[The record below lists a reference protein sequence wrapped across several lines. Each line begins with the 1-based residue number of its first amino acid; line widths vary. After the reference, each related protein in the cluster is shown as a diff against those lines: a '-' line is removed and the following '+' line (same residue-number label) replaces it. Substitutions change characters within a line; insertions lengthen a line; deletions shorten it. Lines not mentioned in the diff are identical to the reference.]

1 MTGIGLTEI
10 LFRLTVS
17 SIFGGCIGLER
28 ELKNKSAGFVT
39 LILVCLGATT
49 IALLQE
55 ELLIRQ
61 INLISSQPNLIE
73 SYKLDITRLSA
84 QVVTG
89 VGFIGGGVI
98 VYSNDKVSGITTAAT
113 LWITAAIGLAIGYG
127 FVLLSIAAFLIVVI
141 TLIVMKILERKVII
155 MVRNK
160 KVTKSNFI
168 KEEQKP
174 NERL

>member
-1 MTGIGLTEI
+1 MSGMGLTEI
-10 LFRLTVS
+10 LFRLIVS

-49 IALLQE
+49 IAILQE

-61 INLISSQPNLIE
+61 ISLISTHPSLIE

-98 VYSNDKVSGITTAAT
+98 VYSNDKISGITTAAT

-127 FVLLSIAAFLIVVI
+127 FVFLSTAVFLIVVI
-141 TLIVMKILERKVII
+141 TLIVMKILERKVIT

-160 KVTKSNFI
+160 KATKNRLVE
-168 KEEQKP
+168 KE
-174 NERL
+174 

>member
-1 MTGIGLTEI
+1 MSGMGLTEI
-10 LFRLTVS
+10 LFRLIVS
-17 SIFGGCIGLER
+17 SIFRGCIGLER

-61 INLISSQPNLIE
+61 ISLISTHPSLIE

-98 VYSNDKVSGITTAAT
+98 VYSNDKISGDNNSSY
-113 LWITAAIGLAIGYG
+113 LVDNGGYWLSYWIWFRI
-127 FVLLSIAAFLIVVI
+127 SIYSSFFIVVI
-141 TLIVMKILERKVII
+141 TLIVMKILERKVIT
-155 MVRNK
+155 MVRNNKATRNRLVK
-160 KVTKSNFI
+160 K
-168 KEEQKP
+168 E
-174 NERL
+174 

>member
-1 MTGIGLTEI
+1 MSGMRLTEI
-10 LFRLTVS
+10 LFRLIVS

-61 INLISSQPNLIE
+61 ISLISTHPSLIE

-98 VYSNDKVSGITTAAT
+98 VYSNDKISGITTAAT

-127 FVLLSIAAFLIVVI
+127 FVFLSTAVFFIVVI
-141 TLIVMKILERKVII
+141 TLIVMKILERKVIT

-160 KVTKSNFI
+160 KATRNRLVK
-168 KEEQKP
+168 KE
-174 NERL
+174 

>member
-1 MTGIGLTEI
+1 MSGMGLTEI
-10 LFRLTVS
+10 LFRLIVS

-61 INLISSQPNLIE
+61 ISLISTHPSLIE

-98 VYSNDKVSGITTAAT
+98 VYSNDKISGITTAAT

-127 FVLLSIAAFLIVVI
+127 FVFLSTAVFLIVVI
-141 TLIVMKILERKVII
+141 TLIVMKILERKVIT

-160 KVTKSNFI
+160 KATRNRLVK
-168 KEEQKP
+168 KE
-174 NERL
+174 

>member
-1 MTGIGLTEI
+1 MSGMRLTEI
-10 LFRLTVS
+10 LFRLIVS

-61 INLISSQPNLIE
+61 ISLISTHPSLIE

-98 VYSNDKVSGITTAAT
+98 VYSNDKISGITTAAT
-113 LWITAAIGLAIGYG
+113 LWITAAIGLVIGYG
-127 FVLLSIAAFLIVVI
+127 FVFLSTAVFLIVVI
-141 TLIVMKILERKVII
+141 TLIVMKILERKVIT

-160 KVTKSNFI
+160 KATRNRLVK
-168 KEEQKP
+168 KE
-174 NERL
+174 

>member
-1 MTGIGLTEI
+1 MTGIGVSEI
-10 LFRLTVS
+10 VFRLVVS

-61 INLISSQPNLIE
+61 IKLISLEPNLVE

-84 QVVTG
+84 QVITG
-89 VGFIGGGVI
+89 VGFIGGGAI

-127 FVLLSIAAFLIVVI
+127 FVFLSIAAFLVVVI
-141 TLIVMKILERKVII
+141 TLIVMKILERKVIT
-155 MVRNK
+155 MVKNK
-160 KVTKSNFI
+160 KAI
-168 KEEQKP
+168 KCNLEKEGQKTD
-174 NERL
+174 EGL

>member
-1 MTGIGLTEI
+1 MSGMGLTEI
-10 LFRLTVS
+10 LFRLIVS

-61 INLISSQPNLIE
+61 ISLISTHPSLIE

-98 VYSNDKVSGITTAAT
+98 VYSNDKISGITTAAT

-127 FVLLSIAAFLIVVI
+127 FVFLSTAVFFIVVI
-141 TLIVMKILERKVII
+141 TLIVMKILERKVIT

-160 KVTKSNFI
+160 KATRNRLVK
-168 KEEQKP
+168 KE
-174 NERL
+174 

>member
-1 MTGIGLTEI
+1 MSGMGLTEI
-10 LFRLTVS
+10 LFRLIVS
-17 SIFGGCIGLER
+17 PIFGGCIGLER

-61 INLISSQPNLIE
+61 ISLISTHPSLIE
-73 SYKLDITRLSA
+73 SYKLDIIRLSA

-98 VYSNDKVSGITTAAT
+98 VYSNNKISGITTAAT

-127 FVLLSIAAFLIVVI
+127 FVFLSTAVFLIVVI
-141 TLIVMKILERKVII
+141 TLIVMKILERKVIT

-160 KVTKSNFI
+160 KATRNRLVK
-168 KEEQKP
+168 KE
-174 NERL
+174 

>member
-1 MTGIGLTEI
+1 MSGMGLTEI
-10 LFRLTVS
+10 LFRLIVS

-61 INLISSQPNLIE
+61 ISLISTHPSLIE

-98 VYSNDKVSGITTAAT
+98 VYSNDKISGITTAAT

-127 FVLLSIAAFLIVVI
+127 FVFLSTAVFLIVVI
-141 TLIVMKILERKVII
+141 TLIVMKILERKVIT

-160 KVTKSNFI
+160 KATKNRLVK
-168 KEEQKP
+168 KE
-174 NERL
+174 

>member
-1 MTGIGLTEI
+1 MSGMGLTEI
-10 LFRLTVS
+10 LFRLIVS

-55 ELLIRQ
+55 KLLIRQ
-61 INLISSQPNLIE
+61 ISLISTHPSLIE

-98 VYSNDKVSGITTAAT
+98 VYSNDKISGITTAAT

-127 FVLLSIAAFLIVVI
+127 FVFLSTAVFFIVVI
-141 TLIVMKILERKVII
+141 TLIVMKILERKVIT

-160 KVTKSNFI
+160 KATRNRLVK
-168 KEEQKP
+168 KE
-174 NERL
+174 

>member
-1 MTGIGLTEI
+1 M
-10 LFRLTVS
+10 
-17 SIFGGCIGLER
+17 
-28 ELKNKSAGFVT
+28 
-39 LILVCLGATT
+39 ILVCLGATT

-61 INLISSQPNLIE
+61 ISLISTHPSLIE

-98 VYSNDKVSGITTAAT
+98 VYSNDKISGITTAAT

-127 FVLLSIAAFLIVVI
+127 FVFLSTAVFFIVVI
-141 TLIVMKILERKVII
+141 TLIVMKILERKVIT

-160 KVTKSNFI
+160 KATRNRLVK
-168 KEEQKP
+168 KE
-174 NERL
+174 

>member
-1 MTGIGLTEI
+1 MSGMGLTEI
-10 LFRLTVS
+10 LFRLIVS

-61 INLISSQPNLIE
+61 ISLISTHPSLIE

-89 VGFIGGGVI
+89 IGFIGGGVI
-98 VYSNDKVSGITTAAT
+98 VYSNDKISGITTAAT

-127 FVLLSIAAFLIVVI
+127 FVFLSTAVFLIVVI
-141 TLIVMKILERKVII
+141 TLIVMKILERKVIT

-160 KVTKSNFI
+160 KATKNRLVK
-168 KEEQKP
+168 KE
-174 NERL
+174 

>member
-1 MTGIGLTEI
+1 MTGIGVSEI
-10 LFRLTVS
+10 VFRLVVS

-61 INLISSQPNLIE
+61 IKLISLEPNLVE

-84 QVVTG
+84 QVITG
-89 VGFIGGGVI
+89 VGFIGGGAI
-98 VYSNDKVSGITTAAT
+98 VYSNDKVSGITTA

-127 FVLLSIAAFLIVVI
+127 FVFLSIAAFLIVVI
-141 TLIVMKILERKVII
+141 TLIVMKILERKVIT
-155 MVRNK
+155 MVKNK
-160 KVTKSNFI
+160 KAI
-168 KEEQKP
+168 KCNLEKEGQKTD
-174 NERL
+174 EGL

>member
-1 MTGIGLTEI
+1 MSGMGLAEI
-10 LFRLTVS
+10 LFRLIVS

-61 INLISSQPNLIE
+61 ISLISTHPSLIE

-98 VYSNDKVSGITTAAT
+98 VYSNDKISGITTAAT

-127 FVLLSIAAFLIVVI
+127 FVFLSTAVFLIVVI
-141 TLIVMKILERKVII
+141 TLIVMKILERKVIT

-160 KVTKSNFI
+160 KATRNRLVK
-168 KEEQKP
+168 KE
-174 NERL
+174 

>member
-1 MTGIGLTEI
+1 MSGMRLTEI
-10 LFRLTVS
+10 LFRLIVS

-61 INLISSQPNLIE
+61 ISLISTHPSLIE

-98 VYSNDKVSGITTAAT
+98 VYSNDKISGITTAAT

-127 FVLLSIAAFLIVVI
+127 FVFLSTAVFLIVVI
-141 TLIVMKILERKVII
+141 TLIVMKILERKVIT

-160 KVTKSNFI
+160 KATRNRLVK
-168 KEEQKP
+168 KE
-174 NERL
+174 